1 VTEEIEVRVLRLTA
15 GRKNELLTY
24 DLLDLVAWDSYLVI

>member
-1 VTEEIEVRVLRLTA
+1 LRLTA

-24 DLLDLVAWDSYLVI
+24 DLLDLIGWDRNLVI